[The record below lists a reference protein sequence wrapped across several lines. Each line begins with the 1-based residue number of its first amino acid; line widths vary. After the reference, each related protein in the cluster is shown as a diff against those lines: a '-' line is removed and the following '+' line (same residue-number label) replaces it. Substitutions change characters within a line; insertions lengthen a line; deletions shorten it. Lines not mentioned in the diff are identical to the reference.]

1 MIFTFIKPWQVM
13 AQMFLWMTRRK
24 IEVSKTVLSRMFM
37 NVKIQFGKLY
47 HICVVKRRTVEIERN
62 RPGINGLLG
71 DRASLRD
78 IQNCTHGSWAVR
90 GSMQQAVAQA
100 KKNVETKYFAVGI
113 LEELGMFLKFL
124 EYGLPEYFA
133 GSTEI
138 LSSKI
143 GKIINQQSCTYPS
156 RLSLNW

>member
-1 MIFTFIKPWQVM
+1 MNTLLISLHCDDLYVNLTVTGDGADVPMDDKKKNRSIEDCIIENVHECKNPVWQIVPYLCGQ
-13 AQMFLWMTRRK
+13 AA
-24 IEVSKTVLSRMFM
+24 
-37 NVKIQFGKLY
+37 Y
-47 HICVVKRRTVEIERN
+47 CRN
-62 RPGINGLLG
+62 R
-71 DRASLRD
+71 
-78 IQNCTHGSWAVR
+78 TE
-90 GSMQQAVAQA
+90 QAVAQA

-143 GKIINQQSCTYPS
+143 GKITNQKPCTYLS
-156 RLSLNW
+156 RLSLN

>member
-1 MIFTFIKPWQVM
+1 MDDKKKNRSIEDCIIENVHECKNPVWQIVPYLCGQ
-13 AQMFLWMTRRK
+13 AA
-24 IEVSKTVLSRMFM
+24 
-37 NVKIQFGKLY
+37 Y
-47 HICVVKRRTVEIERN
+47 CRN
-62 RPGINGLLG
+62 R
-71 DRASLRD
+71 
-78 IQNCTHGSWAVR
+78 TE
-90 GSMQQAVAQA
+90 QAVAQA

-143 GKIINQQSCTYPS
+143 GKITNQQSCT
-156 RLSLNW
+156 

>member
-1 MIFTFIKPWQVM
+1 MDDKKKNRSIEDCIIENVHECKNPVWQIVPYLCGQ
-13 AQMFLWMTRRK
+13 AA
-24 IEVSKTVLSRMFM
+24 
-37 NVKIQFGKLY
+37 Y
-47 HICVVKRRTVEIERN
+47 CRN
-62 RPGINGLLG
+62 R
-71 DRASLRD
+71 
-78 IQNCTHGSWAVR
+78 TE
-90 GSMQQAVAQA
+90 QAVAQA

-143 GKIINQQSCTYPS
+143 GKITNQQSCTCPS
-156 RLSLNW
+156 RLSITSKSIRKRGQNFCGRGNIRTNYVHVYFCNSKKLTILIH

>member
-1 MIFTFIKPWQVM
+1 MDDKKKNRSIEDCIIENVHECKNPVWQIVPYLCGQ
-13 AQMFLWMTRRK
+13 AP
-24 IEVSKTVLSRMFM
+24 
-37 NVKIQFGKLY
+37 Y
-47 HICVVKRRTVEIERN
+47 CRN
-62 RPGINGLLG
+62 R
-71 DRASLRD
+71 
-78 IQNCTHGSWAVR
+78 TE
-90 GSMQQAVAQA
+90 QAVAQA

-143 GKIINQQSCTYPS
+143 GKITNQQSCTCPS
-156 RLSLNW
+156 RLSIRKRDQEFSGRGHVRTSYVHVYVCNL

>member
-1 MIFTFIKPWQVM
+1 MDDKKKNRSIEDCIIENVHECKNPVWQIVPYLCGQ
-13 AQMFLWMTRRK
+13 AP
-24 IEVSKTVLSRMFM
+24 
-37 NVKIQFGKLY
+37 Y
-47 HICVVKRRTVEIERN
+47 CRN
-62 RPGINGLLG
+62 R
-71 DRASLRD
+71 
-78 IQNCTHGSWAVR
+78 TE
-90 GSMQQAVAQA
+90 QAVAQA

-143 GKIINQQSCTYPS
+143 GKITNQQSCTCTS
-156 RLSLNW
+156 RLSITSKSIKTRLEF